1 MKQLFK
7 EFGLVLENSKMKE
20 DMGIEQLI
28 FSRLT
33 FDLTTILGF
42 RESMNDMGELEP
54 YTVVYTDTA
63 HYCLDISYTDF
74 AIIFH
79 TEVLPLL
86 EKRNE
91 QR

>member
-28 FSRLT
+28 FSRIT
-33 FDLTTILGF
+33 FDLTTITGF
-42 RESMNDMGELEP
+42 RESMNDMGDIEP
-54 YTVVYTDTA
+54 YTVIYTDTA
-63 HYCLDISYTDF
+63 HYCLDISDTDF
-74 AIIFH
+74 AIIVH

-91 QR
+91 Q